1 MQRHI
6 EIFQIDAFTSEPFK
20 GNPAAVVLED
30 SLSENEMK
38 SIASEMNLSETS
50 FLSRSNFADFNL
62 KWFTPT
68 TEVNLC
74 VHATI
79 AALHFLYEKN
89 IIGKNS
95 QISFKTKSGII
106 KVGKTDLHYWMQLPL
121 VEFENI
127 KTEPAELFIA
137 LGLSQN
143 KINSQTV
150 IGSNGCIFIC
160 VDNLSTLF
168 NLKPDFSKISE
179 IISSKNYFTEIVVYT
194 LQTMESNSIAH
205 LRFFSPNEGIP
216 EDPVTGSAAGSLFL
230 LLKNKKLIDPF
241 TDDKIYVIEQGDV
254 LNRAGRVGVSFNSS
268 DKSLKIFGDAVTVMK
283 GNLII

>member
-20 GNPAAVVLED
+20 GNPAAVVLDD

-74 VHATI
+74 GHATI

-89 IIGKNS
+89 IIEKNS
-95 QISFKTKSGII
+95 QISFNTKSGII
-106 KVGKTDLHYWMQLPL
+106 KAGKTDLHYWMQLPL
-121 VEFENI
+121 VEFENT

-143 KINSQTV
+143 KISSQTV

-160 VDNLSTLF
+160 VDNLSTLL

-194 LQTMESNSIAH
+194 LQTIESNSIAH